1 MANLTLRSVK
11 GSPLT
16 NAEVDGNF
24 TALNTEINTKL
35 DSDTY
40 TANDIL
46 TKLKTVDGHGSG
58 LDSEML
64 DGIEHSFCPPGAIQV
79 TSVARTAG
87 TSIIVTSE
95 AHGFTVGQSVKIF
108 GALVSDIDVSFN
120 GTFTIVSVPSATSYT
135 FLQNGL
141 PNVATT
147 TQTRSHSYVTVTK
160 ESIPSRSIDGCMGV
174 TELYALNVYAN
185 LIGTLKGDVLGNI
198 TGTAANVTGV
208 VALGNGGTGS
218 ATVEGARSNLGL
230 GTMAVQN
237 ANAVSITGGTI
248 TSLTTDLAIAD
259 GGTGAS
265 NASAARTNLGLQIG
279 TDVQAFD
286 ADLTAL
292 AALSTTG
299 VVVRTGNAAFSS
311 TSNLQLDNL
320 GVGTAANTVGTG
332 EIRATG
338 DIITSYSDERLK
350 EDISQITD
358 ALELLEQIQG
368 VRFKTNALAE
378 SFGYKNK
385 DTQLG
390 LLAQQVKNV
399 LPEAVKPAPFD
410 TINLNETLVSRSG
423 ENYLTV
429 QYEKLVPVL
438 VEAIKQLNKKIEA
451 LENK

>member
-58 LDSEML
+58 LDAEML
-64 DGIEHSFCPPGAIQV
+64 DGIEHSTNPPGAIKV

-108 GALVSDIDVSFN
+108 ATIVGDIDVSFN

-141 PNVATT
+141 ANVPTT
-147 TQTRSHSYVTVTK
+147 AQTYAQSYVTITK
-160 ESIPSRSIDGCMGV
+160 ESIPSRALDGSMGV
-174 TELYALNVYAN
+174 TDLYALNVYGN
-185 LIGTLKGDVLGNI
+185 LVGTLRGDVLGNI
-198 TGTAANVTGV
+198 TGTSENVTGI

-218 ATVEGARSNLGL
+218 STVEGARSNLGL

-265 NASAARTNLGLQIG
+265 NAAAARTNLGLQIG
-279 TDVQAFD
+279 TDIQAFD

-399 LPEAVKPAPFD
+399 FPEAVKPAPFD